1 MDSTSSSMNSSFES
15 ISKSPDR
22 QERENRRR
30 QGEIFVFMAKIIG
43 IFMKQY
49 FKNCLMTSMI
59 TAITGCNSNIWKSRF
74 NNLYLA
80 LKQHRPP
87 NQSEETEMALRRA
100 LHVSSR
106 NKSSP

>member
-43 IFMKQY
+43 IFMKHY

-59 TAITGCNSNIWKSRF
+59 TAITKSVRQKLSKVGF
-74 NNLYLA
+74 EIAGFSHLSL
-80 LKQHRPP
+80 
-87 NQSEETEMALRRA
+87 
-100 LHVSSR
+100 
-106 NKSSP
+106 